1 MKELRN
7 VVLAEDEPLIRIL
20 IADVMREAGFEVME
34 AGHAEEALGH
44 LRSRPA
50 TIHLLFTDIHMPG
63 QMNGHALAFDVARVW
78 PHIALLV
85 TSGEPPVER
94 LPPGS
99 SFLKK
104 PYEPLHAVEHAR
116 ALTG

>member
-1 MKELRN
+1 MPDGSILRGR
-7 VVLAEDEPLIRIL
+7 LD
-20 IADVMREAGFEVME
+20 
-34 AGHAEEALGH
+34 
-44 LRSRPA
+44 
-50 TIHLLFTDIHMPG
+50 FTDRITSIEPASGVGNDYILPG
-63 QMNGHALAFDVARVW
+63 FIDLQVAFYVARVW

-85 TSGEPPVER
+85 TSGEPPAEQ

-99 SFLKK
+99 IYLKK